1 MAKEKN
7 EPISQNVTP
16 IKPMDEMSDS
26 EFITYADYLSSP
38 YYRAYIS
45 AKCRNEDAA
54 APTAA
59 TATAVAPVPQTEA
72 PAEKESATKSSKK
85 DGKSK
90 KAPALYVKKRTGAL
104 VVIFVIMLLLIAV
117 NVVGYLNIENV
128 SGYVDIYNIVDG
140 KESISVSALDPAVAI
155 VRALVKNEAIESV
168 YFNYFIDGNL
178 ENADFLTKVSL
189 FAVPVASVVIVLFAV
204 IGLIKAIVAM
214 CSKRKENGCFAKYN
228 FGFLSVA
235 MFLCGAITFFG
246 GLYVAGIKL
255 SDALEFITF
264 KSTVMN
270 AGYGLYAIIVLPI
283 ISWIMTCIAYKKQK

>member
-1 MAKEKN
+1 MAKKKN
-7 EPISQNVTP
+7 EPTNQNVTP

-38 YYRAYIS
+38 YYRAYMS

-54 APTAA
+54 Q
-59 TATAVAPVPQTEA
+59 TAVAPVRQSGTSV
-72 PAEKESATKSSKK
+72 EKKSAAKEGKRNK
-85 DGKSK
+85 KSK
-90 KAPALYVKKRTGAL
+90 KAPALYVRKRTGAL
-104 VVIFVIMLLLIAV
+104 AVIFIVMLLLIAI

-128 SGYVDIYNIVDG
+128 SGYVAIYNIVDG
-140 KESISVSALDPAVAI
+140 DNNIRVSALDPTIAI
-155 VRALVKNEAIESV
+155 VRALTKNEAVESV
-168 YFNYFIDGNL
+168 YFTYFIDGNL
-178 ENADFLTKVSL
+178 DNADFLTKVSV
-189 FAVPVASVVIVLFAV
+189 FAVPVASLIIVLFAV
-204 IGLIKAIVAM
+204 IGLIKALVAM
-214 CSKRKENGCFAKYN
+214 CSKRKENGCFAKYK

-235 MFLCGAITFFG
+235 MLLCGAITFFG

-255 SDALEFITF
+255 TDALEFITF